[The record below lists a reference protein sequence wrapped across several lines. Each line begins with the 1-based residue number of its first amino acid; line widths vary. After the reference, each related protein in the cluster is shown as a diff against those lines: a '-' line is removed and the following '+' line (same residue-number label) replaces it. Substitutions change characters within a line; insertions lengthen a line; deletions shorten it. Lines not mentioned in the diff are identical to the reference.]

1 MVTKTVKL
9 GELLKLEPLVN
20 VDLKG
25 LRDGKCHMTFSP
37 DESTILE
44 LAFDNQSTELLKQ
57 NVAAIRAILEEELF
71 LTASVTKKLI
81 LQDVAVTEKQ
91 WVETPI

>member
-25 LRDGKCHMTFSP
+25 IKDGKCHMTFSP

-44 LAFDNQSTELLKQ
+44 LAFDDAEHQLAE
-57 NVAAIRAILEEELF
+57 AEGGGYPRH
-71 LTASVTKKLI
+71 
-81 LQDVAVTEKQ
+81 
-91 WVETPI
+91 P